1 MNIVSKFISSR
12 PMYVMCK
19 ANRNKIIEADNGI
32 CPFCGEK
39 IRRNHSMSVDVN
51 KLLALKSQ
59 LYHKEATTN
68 EDK

>member
-1 MNIVSKFISSR
+1 
-12 PMYVMCK
+12 MCK

-59 LYHKEATTN
+59 LYHKEAKAN